1 MYAVSRSYVR
11 PRTAIV
17 ALCVQR
23 WTILSWRRAY
33 WIRETSRRSRIA
45 KTGARTLS
53 QTDARAWIFL
63 AQLEIRN
70 LATAHEMNQT
80 ILITGGTGFLGKRL
94 GMKLADGNKVVLTGR
109 NHKHNMDAQQFTGCL
124 TLPMDVTSIESIR
137 DVFAEVRPKVV
148 IHAAA
153 TKYVDLSEHQPME
166 CIDINVIGSQNLARV
181 CVEKGVETVIGMSTD
196 KSAPPVGNTYGLTKA
211 LMERVFCAMNNKTP
225 TTRFACVRHGNIAWS
240 TGSVFPLWKKMHDN
254 NGVIG
259 STGPDMTRY
268 FSKVDD
274 AVDLVITAIDNISDL
289 QGSVVSREMKSALIR
304 DILDL
309 WIREKGGRWEKIEGR
324 PGERAHEYLMGE
336 PELPYTSRATF
347 DG

>member
-1 MYAVSRSYVR
+1 M
-11 PRTAIV
+11 T
-17 ALCVQR
+17 
-23 WTILSWRRAY
+23 
-33 WIRETSRRSRIA
+33 E
-45 KTGARTLS
+45 
-53 QTDARAWIFL
+53 
-63 AQLEIRN
+63 
-70 LATAHEMNQT
+70 T

-94 GMKLADGNKVVLTGR
+94 GMRLSADNKVVLSGR
-109 NHKHNMDAQQFTGCL
+109 NNKHNMDAQQFTGCL

-137 DVFAEVRPKVV
+137 DIFTEVRPTIV

-153 TKYVDLSEHQPME
+153 TKYVDLSEQQPME
-166 CIDINVIGSQNLARV
+166 CIDVNVIGSQNLARV
-181 CVEKGVETVIGMSTD
+181 CVEKGVRTVIGMSTD

-225 TTRFACVRHGNIAWS
+225 TSRFACVRHGNIAWS

-254 NGVIG
+254 TGVIG

-274 AVDLVITAIDNISDL
+274 AVELVVTAIRNIDRL

-309 WIREKGGRWEKIEGR
+309 WIRERGGRWEKIEGR
-324 PGERAHEYLMGE
+324 PGERPHEFLMGE
-336 PELPYTSRATF
+336 PELPYTSQATF
-347 DG
+347 GGVTHYVTRFNHPVPTPLPAPLTSATAERLSEQELLEIINHPPAEEL